1 MQKSGDIDEEIS
13 GGKHNN
19 RVVFMDKQEACC
31 SVEEDGYNEKINE
44 EIKRT
49 LMRRDE
55 TGI

>member
-1 MQKSGDIDEEIS
+1 MKKYPAENIIIGLL
-13 GGKHNN
+13 
-19 RVVFMDKQEACC
+19 FMDKQEAYC